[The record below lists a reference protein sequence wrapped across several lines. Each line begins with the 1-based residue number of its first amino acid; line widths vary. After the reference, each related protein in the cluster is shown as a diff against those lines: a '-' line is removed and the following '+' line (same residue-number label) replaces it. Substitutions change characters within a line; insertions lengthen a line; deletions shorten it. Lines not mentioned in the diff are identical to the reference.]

1 MRAHAGKEK
10 ADESKGCECEID
22 SESVAVTVGKHV
34 SEKSASMIDRGIAD
48 IRRGAPGEKF
58 VAGTPCGL
66 GYSIIFDYSDY
77 AARDI
82 LKITITP
89 WLNNQRL

>member
-10 ADESKGCECEID
+10 ADESKGESEID
-22 SESVAVTVGKHV
+22 SESVVTKTMF
-34 SEKSASMIDRGIAD
+34 EKKCMIERNRAD
-48 IRRGAPGEKF
+48 IRRGAPGEKI
-58 VAGTPCGL
+58 VARTPCGL

-77 AARDI
+77 VARDI